1 MEKLNTPTTH
11 MFTYINKS
19 VKENWNKA
27 GFSDFG
33 EDVNYT
39 YGEIATQVAK
49 LNLYFSLI
57 GVEKDDKIAFCGGNS
72 SNWGISFLSVLAYGA
87 VAVSILPDFIG
98 PDVEK
103 LVNHSDAQI
112 LIAGAQV
119 AKKINPENMP
129 GVKAVINMKDFS
141 IVYAKTDAYQKAF
154 DSLEDSFKAKYPNG
168 YTAADVNYRDD
179 NLDDLALINYT
190 SGTTSSPKGVMLT
203 YRSLSTNCTF
213 GHERIPN
220 HPEDN
225 IVSMLPLAHMF
236 GMMFEFIYQ
245 LAGGTHV
252 FFITRLT
259 TPVLMKAFHDCQ
271 PYLILTVPL
280 VLEKIYQKKLK
291 PTLSKPIVKALWNV
305 PVLGRIIR
313 NKVRDGLMDAF
324 GGKLHSLIIGGAA
337 LNGEVEKCLKDVGFP
352 FLVGYGMT
360 ECGPLISYVP
370 WQEFVPHSCG
380 QIVDRMEVKIDSE
393 DPLRVVGE
401 ILVKGE
407 ANMIGY
413 YKNEE
418 ATKAVLME
426 DGWLRTGDLGLL
438 DEKGNIF
445 IKGRNKNMI
454 LGPSGQN
461 IYPEEIEDK
470 VNSLSGVVES
480 IVVDRNHKLV
490 ALIFPDYELEGKP
503 ELNGQ
508 SIADL
513 LQSQLPALNKEL
525 PAYSQITA
533 IELVREEFEK
543 TPKRSIKRFMYK

>member
-1 MEKLNTPTTH
+1 MATPTTH
-11 MFTYINKS
+11 MFTYINQSIRKG
-19 VKENWNKA
+19 WNNP

-39 YGEIATQVAK
+39 YGEIATQVAR
-49 LNLYFSLI
+49 LNLFFELA
-57 GVEKDDKIAFCGGNS
+57 GVEKGEKIAFCGGNCS
-72 SNWGISFLSVLAYGA
+72 HWGISFLSTLAYGA
-87 VAVSILPDFIG
+87 VAVSILPDFTG

-103 LVNHSDAQI
+103 LVNHSDSQI
-112 LIAGAQV
+112 LLVSQLV
-119 AKKINPENMP
+119 AKKLNFENMP
-129 GVKAVINMKDFS
+129 DVKAVISMKDFS
-141 IVYAKTDAYQKAF
+141 ILYAKTEAYKNAF
-154 DSLEDSFKAKYPNG
+154 DTLDESFKAKYPEG
-168 YTAADVNYRDD
+168 FKPEHVNYRDD
-179 NLDDLALINYT
+179 NLDDLAMINYT

-213 GHERIPN
+213 GVEHIPN
-220 HPEDN
+220 CPDDN

-236 GMMFEFIYQ
+236 GMMFEFVYQ

-252 FFITRLT
+252 YFITKLT
-259 TPVLMKAFHDCQ
+259 TPILMKAFHDCS

-280 VLEKIYQKKLK
+280 VLEKIYQKKIK
-291 PTLSKPIVKALWNV
+291 PMVNKPIIKLLWNV
-305 PVLGRIIR
+305 PVLGKIIK
-313 NKVRDGLMDAF
+313 NKVREGLVQAF

-360 ECGPLISYVP
+360 ECGPLIAYVP
-370 WQEFVPHSCG
+370 WQEFEPHSCG
-380 QIVDRMEVKIDSE
+380 RIVDRMEIKIDSA
-393 DPLRVVGE
+393 DPQHEVGE

-426 DGWLRTGDLGLL
+426 DGWLRTGDLGLI
-438 DEKGNIF
+438 DAKGNIF

-470 VNSLSGVVES
+470 VNSLDAVMES
-480 IVVDRNHKLV
+480 LIVDRDHKLV
-490 ALIFPDYELEGKP
+490 ALIVP
-503 ELNGQ
+503 EPEVENNATLLGGMTLKQHLNAMIKQ
-508 SIADL
+508 I
-513 LQSQLPALNKEL
+513 NKEL
-525 PAYSQITA
+525 PQYSQITDFE
-533 IELVREEFEK
+533 IRTEEFEK